1 MLLNYIHEHFNYSP
15 EAGRLISNAID
26 WASEHYE
33 DKNGNITREGVHFLT
48 YVVGSA
54 IGLTAE
60 EISDNWKED

>member
-1 MLLNYIHEHFNYSP
+1 MLTYLYDNFELSP
-15 EAGRLISNAID
+15 EAKRLISNAID

-33 DKNGNITREGVHFLT
+33 DKNGNITKEGVHFLT
-48 YVVGSA
+48 YVVGAA